1 MIECVEVYV
10 ISRSNVTDS
19 GKAYG
24 WALISLSVAVSCVSD
39 PGVKRQHHENGSGI
53 PLTQKALWSNER
65 QLMVDLQIRRRG
77 VQDPRVLA
85 AMRAVPRHRFVPL
98 QLQKDA
104 YADTPLPIGFDQTI
118 SQPYIVAYM
127 TEALQ
132 LPPDATVLEVGT
144 GSGYQAAVLAEL
156 AASVYSIEIV
166 PDLAERSKRLLT
178 ELSYDNVHVR
188 TGDGYDGWSEAAP
201 FDGIIVT
208 AAPDHV
214 PPDLVAQLAVGARLV
229 IPVGRLAQEMRV
241 VTKTTDGPISET
253 TIPVRF
259 VPMTGEAQ
267 RH

>member
-1 MIECVEVYV
+1 MID
-10 ISRSNVTDS
+10 RS
-19 GKAYG
+19 KAYG

-39 PGVKRQHHENGSGI
+39 PSIKQQRHENSSRV
-53 PLTQKALWSNER
+53 PLTQKASWLNER
-65 QLMVDLQIRRRG
+65 QLMVDRQIRRRG

-85 AMRAVPRHRFVPL
+85 AMRTVPRHRFVPA

-132 LPPDATVLEVGT
+132 LPPDATVLEIGT

-156 AASVYSIEIV
+156 ASSVYSIEIV
-166 PDLAERSKRLLT
+166 PELAQRSKRLLNA
-178 ELSYDNVHVR
+178 LSYDNVHVR
-188 TGDGYDGWSEAAP
+188 TGDGYDGWPEAAP
-201 FDGIIVT
+201 FDGIIAT

-229 IPVGRLAQEMRV
+229 IPVGRLAQEIRV

-267 RH
+267 R